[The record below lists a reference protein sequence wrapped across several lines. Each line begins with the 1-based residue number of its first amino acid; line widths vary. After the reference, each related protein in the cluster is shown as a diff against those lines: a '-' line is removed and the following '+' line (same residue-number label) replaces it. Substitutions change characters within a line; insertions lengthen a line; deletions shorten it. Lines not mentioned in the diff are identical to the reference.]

1 VTDDRTRF
9 DTLQAQLKS
18 RRSVFHF
25 AHAAVSLLVAVVAAC
40 TGAKLFWDYQLD
52 EAQML
57 SVSLGLSAV
66 LFVYGGVHWVLGR
79 RALKRELTLY
89 SELKGLR
96 QTLGLDDPNVLL
108 PR

>member
-1 VTDDRTRF
+1 VTDTRSRL
-9 DTLQAQLKS
+9 DTLQAQLKA

-25 AHAAVSLLVAVVAAC
+25 AHAAVSLLIALVAAC

-52 EAQML
+52 DL
-57 SVSLGLSAV
+57 LRLGAVLGMSAV
-66 LFVYGGVHWVLGR
+66 LFVYGFVHWALGR
-79 RALKRELTLY
+79 KALKEELTLF

-96 QTLGLDDPNVLL
+96 QTLGLDDPSMLL